1 MRHSDKSASRA
12 TRRSRCHKARQT
24 QARRRNRWQPAAEQA
39 RSISLQLTYQA
50 LVQVPRSTASNAH
63 TECWPKGFRPRGIV
77 GGHECSAL
85 RPAHHRVTAAGRD
98 LLGMVRTPTVVVAQV
113 SSSTPW
119 AHWPALARLG
129 RAEAFR

>member
-77 GGHECSAL
+77 GAHECSAL
-85 RPAHHRVTAAGRD
+85 RPAHHRVTAGTCWVWSAHLPSSLHKYPRPGPGRI
-98 LLGMVRTPTVVVAQV
+98 G
-113 SSSTPW
+113 
-119 AHWPALARLG
+119 RL
-129 RAEAFR
+129 